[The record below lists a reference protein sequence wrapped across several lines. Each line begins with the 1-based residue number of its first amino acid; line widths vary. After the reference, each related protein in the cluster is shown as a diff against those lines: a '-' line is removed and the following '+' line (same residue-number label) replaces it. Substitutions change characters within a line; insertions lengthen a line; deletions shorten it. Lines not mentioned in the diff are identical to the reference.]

1 MVTNE
6 GKFVCVGDFE
16 QQGSSEC
23 FLLYRHALSC
33 KKDHKLCVLLLCAD
47 SSKHAMKDG
56 AAVLSLTPV
65 WVSAGV
71 LCH

>member
-1 MVTNE
+1 M
-6 GKFVCVGDFE
+6 
-16 QQGSSEC
+16 
-23 FLLYRHALSC
+23 LLVIPSC
-33 KKDHKLCVLLLCAD
+33 LIYLVKRTINSVLLLCAD

-56 AAVLSLTPV
+56 AAVLILTPV

>member
-23 FLLYRHALSC
+23 FLLYRHAFIYLVKRTINSVSYY
-33 KKDHKLCVLLLCAD
+33 CVLT
-47 SSKHAMKDG
+47 
-56 AAVLSLTPV
+56 AANMQ
-65 WVSAGV
+65 
-71 LCH
+71 

>member
-23 FLLYRHALSC
+23 FLLYRHALFI
-33 KKDHKLCVLLLCAD
+33 L
-47 SSKHAMKDG
+47 
-56 AAVLSLTPV
+56 
-65 WVSAGV
+65 
-71 LCH
+71 

>member
-1 MVTNE
+1 MKESLNNKAVQSASCYT
-6 GKFVCVGDFE
+6 VMP
-16 QQGSSEC
+16 
-23 FLLYRHALSC
+23 YLSC